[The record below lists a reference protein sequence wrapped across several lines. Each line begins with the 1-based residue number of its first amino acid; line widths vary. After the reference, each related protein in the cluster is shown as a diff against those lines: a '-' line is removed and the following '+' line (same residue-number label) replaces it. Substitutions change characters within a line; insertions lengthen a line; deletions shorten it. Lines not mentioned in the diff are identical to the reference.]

1 MPVPLSSEMTL
12 DVVFTVSVPWFPHLP
27 NRVIVRV
34 KQINICKAI
43 KGIRVT
49 QVIQKSHFQPFLL
62 LIVSFPSVIETGVTD
77 DASCLWT
84 LRAFETCP
92 FEGWGTKTPLTQQPT
107 YAVRYLC
114 RPFYF
119 KVTLS

>member
-1 MPVPLSSEMTL
+1 MTL
-12 DVVFTVSVPWFPHLP
+12 DVVFTLSVPWFPHLP

-77 DASCLWT
+77 DAKLLVDSESLPD
-84 LRAFETCP
+84 LR
-92 FEGWGTKTPLTQQPT
+92 L
-107 YAVRYLC
+107 
-114 RPFYF
+114 
-119 KVTLS
+119 